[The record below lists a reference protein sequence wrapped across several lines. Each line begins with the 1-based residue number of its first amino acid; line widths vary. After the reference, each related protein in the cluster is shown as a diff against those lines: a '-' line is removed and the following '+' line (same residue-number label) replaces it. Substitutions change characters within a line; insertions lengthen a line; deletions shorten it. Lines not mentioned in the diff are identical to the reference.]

1 MNTPIAD
8 FVENYNNSDMLRLH
22 MPGHKGKGPLG
33 IEYADI
39 TEVNGADV
47 LSEAKGI
54 IGESEKNASSL
65 FMSGATY
72 YSTEGSSLCVK
83 AMLAAALS
91 VSGKSRRIVAA
102 RNVHKSFVYGAAL
115 LDIDTEWIYPLQSE
129 HLCSCTVDPDVL
141 RHTLKE
147 QKEPLA
153 AVYVTS
159 PDYLGNMQDIKAL
172 AEVCREFSVPLLVD
186 NAHGAYTAFLENSV
200 HPIALGA
207 AMCCDSA
214 HKTLPVLTGGAYL
227 HVSKNLPVRPE
238 VIRNS
243 MALFGSTSPSYLIL
257 QSLDLCNKYL
267 AEGYR
272 NLLSQCV
279 KNTAALRQKLGRTG
293 WETVGDEPLKITVD
307 CAKSGANGNDTADYL
322 RSFGIEPEFSDSRY
336 VVLMFTPSVPDKG
349 FEKVSDVLLTMPRH
363 KGHLTVPEYTLAPSK
378 KAMSMRNAILGPQR
392 IVPVAESAGFVCGTP
407 VISCPPAVPIVIS
420 GEIITDEAVGV
431 LLDCGITEISV
442 VCN

>member
-8 FVENYNNSDMLRLH
+8 FVESYNKNNILRLH

-39 TEVNGADV
+39 TEVKGADV

-54 IGESEKNASSL
+54 IGESEKNASRL

-91 VSGKSRRIVAA
+91 ANGKSRRIIAA

-115 LDIDTEWIYPLQSE
+115 LDIDVEWIYPAQNG
-129 HLCSCTVDPDVL
+129 HLCSCKVDPTVL
-141 RHTLKE
+141 RHTLKG
-147 QKEPLA
+147 QNEPPA

-172 AEVCREFSVPLLVD
+172 AEVCCEFSVPLLVD
-186 NAHGAYTAFLENSV
+186 NAHGAYTAFLESSM
-200 HPIALGA
+200 HPIVLGA

-227 HVSKNLPVRPE
+227 HVSKDFPSE
-238 VIRNS
+238 SETIRNS

-267 AEGYR
+267 AEEYKGS
-272 NLLSQCV
+272 LSQCV
-279 KNTAALRQKLGRTG
+279 KNTAALRQRLSRIG
-293 WETVGDEPLKITVD
+293 WATVGDEPLKITVD
-307 CAKSGANGNDTADYL
+307 CATSGINGNGAADYL
-322 RSFGIEPEFSDSRY
+322 RGFGIEPEFSDSRY
-336 VVLMFTPSVPDKG
+336 VVLMFTPSVPAEG
-349 FEKVSDVLLTMPRH
+349 FEKVSDVFRKMPRRERRCA
-363 KGHLTVPEYTLAPSK
+363 VPEYTLAPSK
-378 KAMSMRNAILGPQR
+378 RAMSVREAILGPQR
-392 IVPVAESAGFVCGTP
+392 TVPVTKSAGLICGTP

-420 GEIITDEAVGV
+420 GEIITDEAVGI
-431 LLDCGITEISV
+431 LLDCGITQISV